1 MGGVTPKRLLSVDDN
16 EDILDIIRQAAVGL
30 GFEVDVV
37 AHAGMFMKAYVQRK
51 PDIITLDTIMPE
63 MDGIELIRWLGN
75 VGCTSRVILIS
86 GASLAYAKMAT
97 RLGEDGARLNMSS
110 LRKPFRLAELRTALT
125 A

>member
-1 MGGVTPKRLLSVDDN
+1 MARRLLAIDDD
-16 EDILDIIRQAAVGL
+16 EEILDIIRQAAVGL
-30 GFEVDVV
+30 GFDVEVAV
-37 AHAGMFMKAYVQRK
+37 HAGMFMKTYVQRQ
-51 PDIITLDTIMPE
+51 PDIITMDIIMPQ
-63 MDGIELIRWLGN
+63 MDGIELIRWLGD

-97 RLGEDGARLNMSS
+97 RLGEDGARLNMTS

>member
-1 MGGVTPKRLLSVDDN
+1 MPKRLLSIDDD
-16 EDILDIIRQAAVGL
+16 EEILDIIRQAAAGF

-37 AHAGMFMKAYVQRK
+37 SSAGQFMKTFVQRK
-51 PDIITLDTIMPE
+51 PDVITLDIIMPG
-63 MDGIELIRWLGN
+63 MDGIELIRWLGD
-75 VGCTSRVILIS
+75 VGCTSRVILVS

-97 RLGEDGARLNMSS
+97 RLGEDGSRLNMTS